1 MYFDPSDRASLKA
14 HAKRC
19 MKTLSPGIY
28 LVTLLMMVLNYA
40 PDLVTNGNVFSQIL
54 QADSLEQAVEIYQ
67 NSGVSGGFALS
78 LAMLVLNLFLS
89 LVTFG
94 WQLYCLRASRGEE
107 PGGAETLF
115 ACFRQFWRFFCAQV
129 LMSVF
134 TFLWTC
140 LFIIPGLIAIV
151 AYSQTVYI
159 MLDHPEMTPMQAI
172 RASRQLMR
180 GHKWEYFVLEVSF
193 YGWSL
198 LSVCTLGLLSIWL
211 NPYIGITQASYYN
224 GLINWRQEPQ
234 EPVEPEPSPEE
245 WWKQ

>member
-1 MYFDPSDRASLKA
+1 M
-14 HAKRC
+14 
-19 MKTLSPGIY
+19 
-28 LVTLLMMVLNYA
+28 
-40 PDLVTNGNVFSQIL
+40 
-54 QADSLEQAVEIYQ
+54 
-67 NSGVSGGFALS
+67 
-78 LAMLVLNLFLS
+78 
-89 LVTFG
+89 
-94 WQLYCLRASRGEE
+94 
-107 PGGAETLF
+107 
-115 ACFRQFWRFFCAQV
+115 
-129 LMSVF
+129 
-134 TFLWTC
+134 WTC

-159 MLDHPEMTPMQAI
+159 MLDHTEMTPMQAI